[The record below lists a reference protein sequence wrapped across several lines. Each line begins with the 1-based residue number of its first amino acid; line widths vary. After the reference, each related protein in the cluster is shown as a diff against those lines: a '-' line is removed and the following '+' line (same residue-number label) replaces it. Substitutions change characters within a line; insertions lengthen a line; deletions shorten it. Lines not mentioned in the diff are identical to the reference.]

1 MKERYKLTIEPLTPV
16 HIGTGVELTP
26 LDYKVTSKLGTT
38 DFKKNMYFKFS
49 SDKILKRMI
58 ESGDSQKLAKF
69 EEASVKG
76 NMKELQSFFQQN
88 LTCVDDLDYPCEV
101 TNGFVKRYSENQ
113 GKDPYDNASK
123 VYQMYRPEGLKT
135 SVIPGSSIKGAIRTG
150 ILNAILSG
158 MKKNNNDKIIE
169 LKKSFSQLKNEF
181 EKKSFE
187 TKLQKALLGSYSD
200 AKNDPFRAVQISDSF
215 SKSSSFDNQQIVGL
229 LKNVSYDESN
239 EKLKAIEKLQ
249 IQAECISGTLTDSK
263 TVLEGVISIDDD
275 LFSAKQISKKIT
287 MKEVIKSCNHFFFDE
302 FCNEGRRFYPKETGD
317 TKLIDSLFE
326 ELSKITDCDNSFIIR
341 VGRWSQ
347 VEFVTFGSD
356 FRNPKTPRG
365 KDGKPKG
372 WGGTRTLFDY
382 NGQYLPMGWCKCTI
396 EKLP

>member
-58 ESGDSQKLAKF
+58 ESGDTQKLAKF

-88 LTCVDDLDYPCEV
+88 LTSVDDLDYTCEV

-135 SVIPGSSIKGAIRTG
+135 PIIPGSSLKGSIRTAVLNS
-150 ILNAILSG
+150 ILYNISDEKYDKLKG
-158 MKKNNNDKIIE
+158 EFQEIRNDRDKP
-169 LKKSFSQLKNEF
+169 KF
-181 EKKSFE
+181 ES
-187 TKLQKALLGSYSD
+187 KLQKALLGNYSD
-200 AKNDPFRAVQISDSF
+200 AKNDPFRAVQIADCSF
-215 SKSSSFDNQQIVGL
+215 PAKNSQVVGELYNVSLNQKNNKVEPIGIQIIAEVIKGNLMGTSEKTETTLLIDTDL
-229 LKNVSYDESN
+229 LKTN
-239 EKLKAIEKLQ
+239 Q
-249 IQAECISGTLTDSK
+249 IT
-263 TVLEGVISIDDD
+263 
-275 LFSAKQISKKIT
+275 KKISA
-287 MKEVIKSCNHFFFDE
+287 EEIAKSCNHFFKTQFDNE
-302 FCNEGRRFYPKETGD
+302 FEKFYELCESTNCS
-317 TKLIDSLFE
+317 KLD
-326 ELSKITDCDNSFIIR
+326 ELDKQISNIVNANDNSFVIR

-356 FRNPKTPRG
+356 FRSPKTS
-365 KDGKPKG
+365 KDKKTGKPKG

-396 EKLP
+396 NKL

>member
-1 MKERYKLTIEPLTPV
+1 MKERFKLTIEPLTPV

-58 ESGDSQKLAKF
+58 ESGDTQKLAKF

-88 LTCVDDLDYPCEV
+88 LANVEDLDYPCEV

-135 SVIPGSSIKGAIRTG
+135 PVIPGSSLKGSIRTA
-150 ILNAILSG
+150 ILNSILYNISNE
-158 MKKNNNDKIIE
+158 KYDKLKDDFQEIRNDKD
-169 LKKSFSQLKNEF
+169 KPKF
-181 EKKSFE
+181 ES
-187 TKLQKALLGSYSD
+187 KLQRALLGSYSD
-200 AKNDPFRAVQISDSF
+200 AKNDPFRAIQIADCSF
-215 SKSSSFDNQQIVGL
+215 SAKNSQIVGEL
-229 LKNVSYDESN
+229 YNVSLN
-239 EKLKAIEKLQ
+239 Q
-249 IQAECISGTLTDSK
+249 QN
-263 TVLEGVISIDDD
+263 
-275 LFSAKQISKKIT
+275 KKIERL
-287 MKEVIKSCNHFFFDE
+287 KIQILAEVIKGNLMGTSE
-302 FCNEGRRFYPKETGD
+302 KTET
-317 TKLIDSLFE
+317 TLLIDSDLLKTNQIAKKISAEEIVKSCNEFFE
-326 ELSKITDCDNSFIIR
+326 EQFYHEFNKFYEDAIDNSCSLINKLDEIITDIKNKNDNSFIIR

-356 FRNPKTPRG
+356 FRSPKTS
-365 KDGKPKG
+365 KDKKTGKPKG

-396 EKLP
+396 SKL

>member
-58 ESGDSQKLAKF
+58 ESGDTQKLAKF

-88 LTCVDDLDYPCEV
+88 LTSVEDLDYPCEV

-135 SVIPGSSIKGAIRTG
+135 PVIPGSSLKGSIRTAVLNS
-150 ILNAILSG
+150 ILYDISDEKYN
-158 MKKNNNDKIIE
+158 E
-169 LKKSFSQLKNEF
+169 LKDEF
-181 EKKSFE
+181 NNVKDPKTFE

-200 AKNDPFRAVQISDSF
+200 AKNDPFRAVQIGDCSFPAKNSQLVGELYNVSLNQKNNNIEPIGIQIIAEAIKGNLMDSSEKAETILLLDSD
-215 SKSSSFDNQQIVGL
+215 L
-229 LKNVSYDESN
+229 LKTN
-239 EKLKAIEKLQ
+239 Q
-249 IQAECISGTLTDSK
+249 IT
-263 TVLEGVISIDDD
+263 
-275 LFSAKQISKKIT
+275 KKISA
-287 MKEVIKSCNHFFFDE
+287 EEIAKSCNHFFKTQFDNE
-302 FCNEGRRFYPKETGD
+302 FEKFYELCESINCSKLDELD
-317 TKLIDSLFE
+317 KLISN
-326 ELSKITDCDNSFIIR
+326 IVNANDNSFIIR

-356 FRNPKTPRG
+356 FRTPKTPKG

-396 EKLP
+396 SKL

>member
-1 MKERYKLTIEPLTPV
+1 MKERFKLTIEPLTPV

-58 ESGDSQKLAKF
+58 ESGDTQKLAKF

-88 LTCVDDLDYPCEV
+88 LASLEDLDYPCEV

-135 SVIPGSSIKGAIRTG
+135 PVIPGSSLKGSIRTA
-150 ILNAILSG
+150 ILNSILYNISNE
-158 MKKNNNDKIIE
+158 KYDKLKDDFQEIRNDKD
-169 LKKSFSQLKNEF
+169 KPKF
-181 EKKSFE
+181 ES
-187 TKLQKALLGSYSD
+187 KLQRALLGSYSD
-200 AKNDPFRAVQISDSF
+200 AKNDPFRAIQIADCS
-215 SKSSSFDNQQIVGL
+215 
-229 LKNVSYDESN
+229 
-239 EKLKAIEKLQ
+239 
-249 IQAECISGTLTDSK
+249 
-263 TVLEGVISIDDD
+263 
-275 LFSAKQISKKIT
+275 FSAKNSQLVGELYNVSLNQQNKKIERLKIQILAEVIKGNLMGISEKTETTLLIDTDLLNTNQIAKKIT
-287 MKEVIKSCNHFFFDE
+287 AEEIVKACNDFFKIQFDNEFEKFYEVCESENCSKLDE
-302 FCNEGRRFYPKETGD
+302 LDKQISN
-317 TKLIDSLFE
+317 IVNSN
-326 ELSKITDCDNSFIIR
+326 DNSFVIR

-356 FRNPKTPRG
+356 FRSPKTS
-365 KDGKPKG
+365 KDKKTGKPKG

-396 EKLP
+396 SKL

>member
-58 ESGDSQKLAKF
+58 ESGDTQKLAKF

-76 NMKELQSFFQQN
+76 NMKELQIFFQQN
-88 LTCVDDLDYPCEV
+88 LTSVEDLDYPCEV

-113 GKDPYDNASK
+113 GEDPYDNASK

-135 SVIPGSSIKGAIRTG
+135 PIIPGSSLKGSIRTAVLNS
-150 ILNAILSG
+150 ILYNISDEKYGKL
-158 MKKNNNDKIIE
+158 KDDFQEIRNDKD
-169 LKKSFSQLKNEF
+169 KPKF
-181 EKKSFE
+181 ES
-187 TKLQKALLGSYSD
+187 KLQKALLGSYSD
-200 AKNDPFRAVQISDSF
+200 AKNDPFRAVQIADCSF
-215 SKSSSFDNQQIVGL
+215 SAKNSQIVGELYNVSLNKKNNEIEPIGIQIIAESIKGNLMGVAEKAETTLLIDTDL
-229 LKNVSYDESN
+229 LKTN
-239 EKLKAIEKLQ
+239 Q
-249 IQAECISGTLTDSK
+249 IR
-263 TVLEGVISIDDD
+263 
-275 LFSAKQISKKIT
+275 KKIT
-287 MKEVIKSCNHFFFDE
+287 AEEIAKSCNEFFE
-302 FCNEGRRFYPKETGD
+302 ERFYHEFNKFYEEAFD
-317 TKLIDSLFE
+317 NSCNLINKLDEI
-326 ELSKITDCDNSFIIR
+326 ITDIKNKNDNSFIIR

-347 VEFVTFGSD
+347 VEFVTFDSLD
-356 FRNPKTPRG
+356 FRKPKTSPG

-396 EKLP
+396 EKI

>member
-58 ESGDSQKLAKF
+58 ESGDTQKLARF

-88 LTCVDDLDYPCEV
+88 LTSVDDLDYPCEV
-101 TNGFVKRYSENQ
+101 TKGFVKRYSENQ

-123 VYQMYRPEGLKT
+123 VYQMYRPDGLKT
-135 SVIPGSSIKGAIRTG
+135 PVIPGSSIKGSIRTA
-150 ILNAILSG
+150 ILNSILYDISDE
-158 MKKNNNDKIIE
+158 KYNE
-169 LKKSFSQLKNEF
+169 LKDEF
-181 EKKSFE
+181 NKVKDPKTFE
-187 TKLQKALLGSYSD
+187 TKLQKALLGNYSD
-200 AKNDPFRAVQISDSF
+200 AKNDPFRAVQIADCS
-215 SKSSSFDNQQIVGL
+215 
-229 LKNVSYDESN
+229 
-239 EKLKAIEKLQ
+239 
-249 IQAECISGTLTDSK
+249 
-263 TVLEGVISIDDD
+263 
-275 LFSAKQISKKIT
+275 FSAKNSQTVGELYNVSLNQQNKKIERL
-287 MKEVIKSCNHFFFDE
+287 KIQILAEVIKGNLMGTSE
-302 FCNEGRRFYPKETGD
+302 KTET
-317 TKLIDSLFE
+317 TLLIDSDLLKTNQIAKNITAEEIVKACNDFFKIQFDNEFE
-326 ELSKITDCDNSFIIR
+326 KFYEVCESENCSKLDELDKQISNIVNSNDNSFIIR

-356 FRNPKTPRG
+356 FRSPKTS
-365 KDGKPKG
+365 KDKKTGKPKG

-396 EKLP
+396 TKL

>member
-58 ESGDSQKLAKF
+58 ESGDTQKLAKF

-88 LTCVDDLDYPCEV
+88 LTSVEDLDYPCEV

-113 GKDPYDNASK
+113 GKDPYDNALK
-123 VYQMYRPEGLKT
+123 VYQIYRPEGLKT
-135 SVIPGSSIKGAIRTG
+135 PVIPGSSLKGSIRTAVLNS
-150 ILNAILSG
+150 ILYNISDEKYGKL
-158 MKKNNNDKIIE
+158 KDDFQEIRNDKD
-169 LKKSFSQLKNEF
+169 KPKF
-181 EKKSFE
+181 ES
-187 TKLQKALLGSYSD
+187 KLQKALLGSYSD
-200 AKNDPFRAVQISDSF
+200 AKNDPFRAVQIADCSF
-215 SKSSSFDNQQIVGL
+215 SAKNSQIVGELYNVSLNKKNNEIEPIGIQIIAESIKGNLMGVAEKAETILLLDSDL
-229 LKNVSYDESN
+229 LKTN
-239 EKLKAIEKLQ
+239 Q
-249 IQAECISGTLTDSK
+249 IIKRIT
-263 TVLEGVISIDDD
+263 
-275 LFSAKQISKKIT
+275 AKEI
-287 MKEVIKSCNHFFFDE
+287 IKSCNEFFKTQFDNEFEEFYE
-302 FCNEGRRFYPKETGD
+302 FCESANCS
-317 TKLIDSLFE
+317 KLD
-326 ELSKITDCDNSFIIR
+326 ELDKQISNIVNANDNSFVIR

-356 FRNPKTPRG
+356 FRTPKTPKG

-396 EKLP
+396 EKI

>member
-26 LDYKVTSKLGTT
+26 LDYKVTSKLGTI

-88 LTCVDDLDYPCEV
+88 LTSVEDLDYPCEV

-135 SVIPGSSIKGAIRTG
+135 PVIPGSSLKGSIRTAVLNS
-150 ILNAILSG
+150 ILYDISDEKYNV
-158 MKKNNNDKIIE
+158 
-169 LKKSFSQLKNEF
+169 LKDEF
-181 EKKSFE
+181 NKVKDPKTFE

-200 AKNDPFRAVQISDSF
+200 AKNDPFRAVQIADCS
-215 SKSSSFDNQQIVGL
+215 
-229 LKNVSYDESN
+229 
-239 EKLKAIEKLQ
+239 
-249 IQAECISGTLTDSK
+249 
-263 TVLEGVISIDDD
+263 
-275 LFSAKQISKKIT
+275 FSAKNSQLVGELYNVSLNQQNKKIEHL
-287 MKEVIKSCNHFFFDE
+287 KIQILAEVIKGNLMGTSEKAETILLLDSDLLKTNQITKKISAEEIAKSCNNFFKTQFDNE
-302 FCNEGRRFYPKETGD
+302 FEKFYELCESTNCS
-317 TKLIDSLFE
+317 KLD
-326 ELSKITDCDNSFIIR
+326 ELDKQISNIVNANDNSFVIR

-356 FRNPKTPRG
+356 FRTPKTPKG

-396 EKLP
+396 EKI

>member
-1 MKERYKLTIEPLTPV
+1 MKERFKLTIEPLTPV

-58 ESGDSQKLAKF
+58 ESGDTQKLAKF

-88 LTCVDDLDYPCEV
+88 LASVEDLDYPCEV

-135 SVIPGSSIKGAIRTG
+135 PVIPGSSLKGSIRTA
-150 ILNAILSG
+150 ILNSILYNISNE
-158 MKKNNNDKIIE
+158 KYDKLKDDFQEIRNDKD
-169 LKKSFSQLKNEF
+169 KPKF
-181 EKKSFE
+181 ES
-187 TKLQKALLGSYSD
+187 KLQRALLGSYSD
-200 AKNDPFRAVQISDSF
+200 AKNDPFRAIQIADCSF
-215 SKSSSFDNQQIVGL
+215 SAKNSQIVGEL
-229 LKNVSYDESN
+229 YNVSLN
-239 EKLKAIEKLQ
+239 Q
-249 IQAECISGTLTDSK
+249 QN
-263 TVLEGVISIDDD
+263 
-275 LFSAKQISKKIT
+275 KKIERL
-287 MKEVIKSCNHFFFDE
+287 KIQILAEVIKGNLMGTSE
-302 FCNEGRRFYPKETGD
+302 KTET
-317 TKLIDSLFE
+317 TLLIDSDLLKTNQIAKKISAEEIVKSCNEFFE
-326 ELSKITDCDNSFIIR
+326 EQFYHEFNKFYEDAIDNSCSLINKLDEIITDIKNKNDNSFIIR

-356 FRNPKTPRG
+356 FRSPKTS
-365 KDGKPKG
+365 KDKKTGKPKG

-396 EKLP
+396 SKL

>member
-1 MKERYKLTIEPLTPV
+1 MKERYNLTIEPLTPV

-88 LTCVDDLDYPCEV
+88 LTSVEDLDYPCEV

-135 SVIPGSSIKGAIRTG
+135 PVIPGSSLKGSIRTAVLNS
-150 ILNAILSG
+150 ILYDISDEKYN
-158 MKKNNNDKIIE
+158 E
-169 LKKSFSQLKNEF
+169 LKDEF
-181 EKKSFE
+181 NKVKDPKTFE
-187 TKLQKALLGSYSD
+187 TKLQKALLGNYSD
-200 AKNDPFRAVQISDSF
+200 AKNDPFRAVQIADCS
-215 SKSSSFDNQQIVGL
+215 
-229 LKNVSYDESN
+229 
-239 EKLKAIEKLQ
+239 
-249 IQAECISGTLTDSK
+249 
-263 TVLEGVISIDDD
+263 
-275 LFSAKQISKKIT
+275 FSAKNSQLVGELYNVSLNQQNKKIERLKVQILAEVIKGNLMGTSEKTETTLLIDTDLLQTNQIRKKIT
-287 MKEVIKSCNHFFFDE
+287 AEEIAKSCNHFFKIQFDNE
-302 FCNEGRRFYPKETGD
+302 FEKFYELCESTNCS
-317 TKLIDSLFE
+317 KLD
-326 ELSKITDCDNSFIIR
+326 ELDKQISNIVNANDNSFIIR

-356 FRNPKTPRG
+356 FRTPKTPKG

-396 EKLP
+396 TKL

>member
-1 MKERYKLTIEPLTPV
+1 MKERFKLTIELLTPV

-58 ESGDSQKLAKF
+58 ESGDTQKLAKF

-88 LTCVDDLDYPCEV
+88 LASVEDLDYPCEV

-135 SVIPGSSIKGAIRTG
+135 PVIPGSSLKGSIRTA
-150 ILNAILSG
+150 ILNSILYNISNE
-158 MKKNNNDKIIE
+158 KYDKLKDDFQEIRNDKD
-169 LKKSFSQLKNEF
+169 KPKF
-181 EKKSFE
+181 ES
-187 TKLQKALLGSYSD
+187 KLQRALLGSYSD
-200 AKNDPFRAVQISDSF
+200 AKNDPFRAIQIADCS
-215 SKSSSFDNQQIVGL
+215 
-229 LKNVSYDESN
+229 
-239 EKLKAIEKLQ
+239 
-249 IQAECISGTLTDSK
+249 
-263 TVLEGVISIDDD
+263 
-275 LFSAKQISKKIT
+275 FSAKNSQLVGELYNVSLNQQNKKIERLKIQILAEVIKGNLMGTSEKTETTLLIDTDLLNTNQIAKKIT
-287 MKEVIKSCNHFFFDE
+287 AEEIVKACNDFFKIQFDNEFEKFYEVCESENCSKLDE
-302 FCNEGRRFYPKETGD
+302 LDKQISN
-317 TKLIDSLFE
+317 IVNSN
-326 ELSKITDCDNSFIIR
+326 DNSFVIR

-356 FRNPKTPRG
+356 FRSPKTS
-365 KDGKPKG
+365 KDKKTGKPKG

-396 EKLP
+396 SKL

>member
-58 ESGDSQKLAKF
+58 ESGDTQKLAKF

-88 LTCVDDLDYPCEV
+88 LTSVEDLDYPCEV

-135 SVIPGSSIKGAIRTG
+135 PVIPGSSLKGSIRTAVLNS
-150 ILNAILSG
+150 ILYNMSDEKYDKLKGDFQEIR
-158 MKKNNNDKIIE
+158 NDKD
-169 LKKSFSQLKNEF
+169 KPKF
-181 EKKSFE
+181 ES
-187 TKLQKALLGSYSD
+187 KLQKALLGSYSD
-200 AKNDPFRAVQISDSF
+200 AKNDPFRAVQIADCS
-215 SKSSSFDNQQIVGL
+215 
-229 LKNVSYDESN
+229 
-239 EKLKAIEKLQ
+239 
-249 IQAECISGTLTDSK
+249 
-263 TVLEGVISIDDD
+263 
-275 LFSAKQISKKIT
+275 FSAKNSQLVGELYNVSLNQKNNNIEPIGIQIIAEAIKGNLMDSSEKAETILLLDSDLLKTNQITKKISA
-287 MKEVIKSCNHFFFDE
+287 EEIAKSCNHFFKTQFDNE
-302 FCNEGRRFYPKETGD
+302 FEKFYELCESINCSKLDELD
-317 TKLIDSLFE
+317 KLISN
-326 ELSKITDCDNSFIIR
+326 IVNANDNSFIIR

-356 FRNPKTPRG
+356 FRTPKTPKG

-396 EKLP
+396 SKL

>member
-88 LTCVDDLDYPCEV
+88 LTSVDDLDYPCEV
-101 TNGFVKRYSENQ
+101 TNGFVKRYSETQ

-123 VYQMYRPEGLKT
+123 VYQMYRPDGLKT
-135 SVIPGSSIKGAIRTG
+135 PVIPGSSIKGSIRTA
-150 ILNAILSG
+150 ILNSILYDISDE
-158 MKKNNNDKIIE
+158 KYSE
-169 LKKSFSQLKNEF
+169 LKDEF
-181 EKKSFE
+181 NKVKDPKTFE
-187 TKLQKALLGSYSD
+187 TKLQKALLGNYSD
-200 AKNDPFRAVQISDSF
+200 AKNDPFRAVQIADCS
-215 SKSSSFDNQQIVGL
+215 
-229 LKNVSYDESN
+229 
-239 EKLKAIEKLQ
+239 
-249 IQAECISGTLTDSK
+249 
-263 TVLEGVISIDDD
+263 
-275 LFSAKQISKKIT
+275 FSAKNSQLVGELYNVSLNQQNKKIERLKIQILAEVIKGNLMGTSEKTETTLLIDTDLLQTNQIAKKIT
-287 MKEVIKSCNHFFFDE
+287 AEEIVKACNDFFKIQFDNEFEKFYEVCESENCSKLDE
-302 FCNEGRRFYPKETGD
+302 LDKQISN
-317 TKLIDSLFE
+317 IVNSN
-326 ELSKITDCDNSFIIR
+326 DNSFIIR

-356 FRNPKTPRG
+356 FRSPKTS
-365 KDGKPKG
+365 KDKKTGKPKG

-396 EKLP
+396 TKL

>member
-16 HIGTGVELTP
+16 HIGTGAELTP

-58 ESGDSQKLAKF
+58 ESGDTQRLAKF
-69 EEASVKG
+69 EEASIKG

-88 LTCVDDLDYPCEV
+88 LTSVDDLDYPCEV

-123 VYQMYRPEGLKT
+123 VYQMYRPDGLKT
-135 SVIPGSSIKGAIRTG
+135 PVIPGSSIKGSIRTA
-150 ILNAILSG
+150 ILNSILYDISDE
-158 MKKNNNDKIIE
+158 KYNE
-169 LKKSFSQLKNEF
+169 LKDEF
-181 EKKSFE
+181 NKVKDPKTFE
-187 TKLQKALLGSYSD
+187 TKLQKALLGNYSD
-200 AKNDPFRAVQISDSF
+200 AKNDPFRAVQIADCS
-215 SKSSSFDNQQIVGL
+215 
-229 LKNVSYDESN
+229 
-239 EKLKAIEKLQ
+239 
-249 IQAECISGTLTDSK
+249 
-263 TVLEGVISIDDD
+263 
-275 LFSAKQISKKIT
+275 FSAKNSQTVGELYNVSLNQQNKKIERL
-287 MKEVIKSCNHFFFDE
+287 KIQILAEVIKGNLMGTSE
-302 FCNEGRRFYPKETGD
+302 KTET
-317 TKLIDSLFE
+317 TLLIDSDLLKTNQIAKNITAEEIVKACNDFFKIQFDNEFE
-326 ELSKITDCDNSFIIR
+326 KFYEVCESENCSKLDELDKQISNIVNSNDNSFIIR

-356 FRNPKTPRG
+356 FRSPKTS
-365 KDGKPKG
+365 KDKKTGKPKG

-396 EKLP
+396 TKV

>member
-26 LDYKVTSKLGTT
+26 LDYKVTSKLGTI

-58 ESGDSQKLAKF
+58 ESGESQKLAKF

-88 LTCVDDLDYPCEV
+88 LTSVEDLDYPCEV

-135 SVIPGSSIKGAIRTG
+135 PVIPGSSLKGSIRTA
-150 ILNAILSG
+150 ILNSILYDISDE
-158 MKKNNNDKIIE
+158 KYNV
-169 LKKSFSQLKNEF
+169 LKDEF
-181 EKKSFE
+181 NKVKDPKTFE

-200 AKNDPFRAVQISDSF
+200 AKNDPFRAVQIADCS
-215 SKSSSFDNQQIVGL
+215 
-229 LKNVSYDESN
+229 
-239 EKLKAIEKLQ
+239 
-249 IQAECISGTLTDSK
+249 
-263 TVLEGVISIDDD
+263 
-275 LFSAKQISKKIT
+275 FSAKNSQLVGELYNVSLNQQNKKIEHL
-287 MKEVIKSCNHFFFDE
+287 KIQILAEVIKGNLMGTSEKAETILLLDSDLLKTNQITKKISAEEIAKSCNYFFKTQFDNE
-302 FCNEGRRFYPKETGD
+302 FEKFYELCESTNCS
-317 TKLIDSLFE
+317 KLD
-326 ELSKITDCDNSFIIR
+326 ELDKQISNIVNANDNSFVIR

-356 FRNPKTPRG
+356 FRTPKTPKG

-396 EKLP
+396 EKI

>member
-26 LDYKVTSKLGTT
+26 LDYKVTSKLATT

-58 ESGDSQKLAKF
+58 ESGDTQKLAKF

-76 NMKELQSFFQQN
+76 NMKELHSFFQQN
-88 LTCVDDLDYPCEV
+88 LASVEDLDYPCEV

-135 SVIPGSSIKGAIRTG
+135 PVIPGSSLKGSIRTAVLNS
-150 ILNAILSG
+150 ILYHISDEKYDQLQGDFSHNR
-158 MKKNNNDKIIE
+158 DE
-169 LKKSFSQLKNEF
+169 KSKVKF
-181 EKKSFE
+181 EGKMQKS
-187 TKLQKALLGSYSD
+187 LLGNFSD
-200 AKNDPFRAVQISDSF
+200 AKNDPFRAVQIADCS
-215 SKSSSFDNQQIVGL
+215 
-229 LKNVSYDESN
+229 
-239 EKLKAIEKLQ
+239 
-249 IQAECISGTLTDSK
+249 
-263 TVLEGVISIDDD
+263 
-275 LFSAKQISKKIT
+275 FSAKNSQVVGELYNVSLNQKNNKMKSIGIQIIAEAIKGSLMDSSEKAETTLLIDSDLLKTNQIPKKIT
-287 MKEVIKSCNHFFFDE
+287 AEEIVKACNDFFKIQFDNEFEKFYEVCESENCSKLDE
-302 FCNEGRRFYPKETGD
+302 LDKQISN
-317 TKLIDSLFE
+317 IVNSN
-326 ELSKITDCDNSFIIR
+326 DNSFVIR

-356 FRNPKTPRG
+356 FRSPKTS
-365 KDGKPKG
+365 KDKKTGKPKG

-396 EKLP
+396 EKLD